1 MGKRRL
7 GAALGVGRPRF
18 PEDNVIATARA
29 SRRRWS
35 TSGFRPCRRPHR
47 PPRDGTP
54 RALRR
59 GHGESG
65 PFGETGG
72 EWVVD
77 RRRPCQDNRFGQ
89 PRGGNA
95 ASWVVGARHAAR
107 TGGSSDPETSGCY
120 RLRAGGG
127 PAFLFGRGRPA
138 ASRPGRRW
146 RRPGPRCVRPRRYAG
161 FRSISHR
168 PPPFPGQ
175 RQGRRHG
182 RR

>member
-1 MGKRRL
+1 MHRLRITFFCIEGPIFPAKRAFSNCQRRLSARSFRWLARHVLASRTDPATDQDRRSGPQAQGRAVMGKRRL

-18 PEDNVIATARA
+18 PGDNVIATARA

-35 TSGFRPCRRPHR
+35 RSGFRPCRRPHR

-59 GHGESG
+59 RHGESG

-77 RRRPCQDNRFGQ
+77 WRRPCQDNRFGQ

-107 TGGSSDPETSGCY
+107 TGGSSDPETSGC
-120 RLRAGGG
+120 
-127 PAFLFGRGRPA
+127 
-138 ASRPGRRW
+138 
-146 RRPGPRCVRPRRYAG
+146 
-161 FRSISHR
+161 
-168 PPPFPGQ
+168 
-175 RQGRRHG
+175 
-182 RR
+182 